1 MKKKKKCR
9 LLIVRELLLKLLNK
23 ELLMLLMIL
32 SKKNKKQAI
41 VRKNNAFPITFGMN
55 LIVKKAND
63 SIKIIYVVNETI
75 ATMLTARINTPR
87 YKNLPP
93 KIKAIAAGA
102 T

>member
-1 MKKKKKCR
+1 
-9 LLIVRELLLKLLNK
+9 
-23 ELLMLLMIL
+23 
-32 SKKNKKQAI
+32 
-41 VRKNNAFPITFGMN
+41 MN
-55 LIVKKAND
+55 LIVKKTND
-63 SIKIIYVVNETI
+63 NIKIMYVVNEPI